1 MPIPIALAAAGISAI
16 PSIIK
21 GVSGLF
27 QIGKGNRLAKQNVRP
42 TQLVNE
48 NIAKNAAMAEQ
59 MANQGLPQA
68 QYNQAIQGI
77 NRNQSGAYAG
87 LGRSANPSAGLASLV
102 RAGNDA
108 VLGLTAADSQARIGN
123 QRFAFGQ
130 RSALAN
136 EQKDVF
142 NWNSKQKYIEN
153 AQAAAALQG
162 AGRQNAFGGLSDL
175 ATIGQT
181 VSTAGQGSTPN
192 MPNQLGVLTQAAQ
205 PRLYG
210 YNGNFKTNR
219 LY

>member
-1 MPIPIALAAAGISAI
+1 MIPVALAAAGISAI

-27 QIGKGNRLAKQNVRP
+27 QIGKGNRLAKQNIRP
-42 TQLVNE
+42 VQLVNE

-59 MANQGLPQA
+59 MAQQGLPQA

-108 VLGLTAADSQARIGN
+108 VLNLGAADAQARMQN

-130 RSALAN
+130 RSALAQ
-136 EQKDVF
+136 EQKDAF
-142 NWNSKQKYIEN
+142 NWNSKQKYNEQ

-162 AGRQNAFGGLSDL
+162 AGRQNAFGAASDL
-175 ATIGQT
+175 AQIGSSYLQNNGGKGE
-181 VSTAGQGSTPN
+181 SSS
-192 MPNQLGVLTQAAQ
+192 MPNQLGNLSPNQ
-205 PRLYG
+205 PTLYG
-210 YNGNFKTNR
+210 YNGGFKTNR

>member
-1 MPIPIALAAAGISAI
+1 MIPLAAIAAV
-16 PSIIK
+16 PSLVK
-21 GVSGLF
+21 SLAGLF

-42 TQLVNE
+42 VQLVNE

-59 MANQGLPQA
+59 MANQGLPQE
-68 QYNQAIQGI
+68 QYNQAVQGI

-108 VLGLTAADSQARIGN
+108 VLGLNAADAQARIGN

-142 NWNSKQKYIEN
+142 NYNNKQKYNEQ

-175 ATIGQT
+175 ATLGQT
-181 VSTAGQGSTPN
+181 ALNGGQSSIPN
-192 MPNQLGVLTQAAQ
+192 MPNQLGGLTQAAQ

-210 YNGNFKTNR
+210 YNGSFKTNR